1 MNQFLTVSE
10 LTKQIKIKL
19 EEGFASFTVIGEIS
33 GFKPHVSSG
42 HWYFNLKDSIAVI
55 CCTMWR
61 ANTSYVFFTPQ
72 DGMRVIISGRIT
84 VYPPRGNYQIDVR
97 SMRPAGAGELQA
109 AFEMLKQKLL
119 DEGLFS
125 KEFKKEISLPCKK
138 VGIVTASDG
147 AALQDMI
154 SIARRRFPIM
164 ELVLYS
170 ARMQGMGAAE
180 DIIRGIKLFNKEPGI
195 DVIILA
201 RGGGSIEDLWPFNE
215 EILAR
220 AIFDSKVPVIT
231 GVGHEIDFTIA
242 DFVADLRAPTPSAA
256 MEIITPDMDNILKFL
271 EDFEINT
278 INCLN
283 ELIEKK
289 RKKINNITSS
299 YGFRV
304 PIDIV
309 RRRSQEVDNL
319 LYILSQKLDRKI
331 LLKKSSLNLLAKAIE
346 GHDVRKTLKKGF
358 TLIKQDS
365 KYVVNLAL
373 LDRQKPAEVSFIDGE
388 IAVKVLE

>member
-1 MNQFLTVSE
+1 MT
-10 LTKQIKIKL
+10 L
-19 EEGFASFTVIGEIS
+19 EEGFSSFSVTGEIS
-33 GFKPHVSSG
+33 GFKPHASSG
-42 HWYFNLKDSIAVI
+42 HWYFNLKDSNAVI

-61 ANTSYVFFTPQ
+61 GNNSYIFFTPQ
-72 DGMRVIISGRIT
+72 DGMRVIVSGRIT

-97 SMRPAGAGELQA
+97 FMRPAGAGELQA

-119 DEGLFS
+119 EEGLFS
-125 KEFKKEISLPCKK
+125 KEFKKVIQLPCKK

-147 AALQDMI
+147 AAFQDMI

-170 ARMQGMGAAE
+170 ARMQGIGAAE
-180 DIIRGIKLFNKEPGI
+180 DIIRGIKLFNNEPDI

-201 RGGGSIEDLWPFNE
+201 RGGGSIEDLWAFNE

-220 AIFDSKVPVIT
+220 AIFDSKVPIIT
-231 GVGHEIDFTIA
+231 GVGHEVDFTIA

-271 EDFEINT
+271 EEFEINSLD
-278 INCLN
+278 CLN
-283 ELIEKK
+283 ELIEKN
-289 RKKINNITSS
+289 RKKVNNITTS

-319 LYILSQKLDRKI
+319 LYILSQKLERKI
-331 LLKKSSLNLLAKAIE
+331 LIKKNSVSLLAKSIE
-346 GHDVRKTLKKGF
+346 GHDVNKTLKKGF
-358 TLIKQDS
+358 ALIKQDS
-365 KYVVNLAL
+365 KYVVNLAML
-373 LDRQKPAEVSFIDGE
+373 NHKQDAGIKFIDGE